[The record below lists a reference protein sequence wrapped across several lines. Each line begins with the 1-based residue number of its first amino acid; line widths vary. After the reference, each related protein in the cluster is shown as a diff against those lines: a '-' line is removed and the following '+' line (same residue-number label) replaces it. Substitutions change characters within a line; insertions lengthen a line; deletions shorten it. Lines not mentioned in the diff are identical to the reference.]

1 MAFRSV
7 TSTMQ
12 TERDQIRRIL
22 QLLPVEQSEIMPD
35 DMKQRKGK
43 DHSSSSDPASRDM
56 EEAVSLYLRRATEKF
71 DLSKNVEVWREKKS
85 ICFFVTLCGA
95 LC

>member
-1 MAFRSV
+1 
-7 TSTMQ
+7 MQ
-12 TERDQIRRIL
+12 TKRDQIRRIL

-56 EEAVSLYLRRATEKF
+56 EEAVFFNHTPTTEKF

-85 ICFFVTLCGA
+85 ICFFVMLCGA